1 MLYVRSDGGGGYGD
15 PLMREPEKI
24 ARDVREGN
32 VSEGVGRDV
41 YGVVLNAE
49 GGVDAVASAAARDAI
64 RVDRLS
70 QEAAE

>member
-1 MLYVRSDGGGGYGD
+1 
-15 PLMREPEKI
+15 MREPEKI